1 MEDKNKDQTN
11 KKDGGNDAPKQEA
24 NGGKPPVPIKPKEI
38 KKEIKQKPKE
48 QEINADQKDTF
59 EDYKSEFKKI
69 VWPTR
74 PEIAKKT
81 VTVIVM
87 SAVISTIIFSMDTVL
102 ATGYESVMRAM
113 GKIPEMQLPSIT
125 TDDGVF
131 QITPDM
137 IGEDGTISFPP
148 EMLEGLSVDDS
159 GEGLEV
165 EGLEV
170 EGLEVEDG
178 LFGEELL
185 NQEENWNAEES
196 GEEMPSEEGIEGE
209 ILEEG
214 EGLAEE
220 EAYAEIYVYEE
231 DSEAIEE

>member
-11 KKDGGNDAPKQEA
+11 KKDGSNEAPKQGA
-24 NGGKPPVPIKPKEI
+24 NGGNPPIAIKPKEI
-38 KKEIKQKPKE
+38 KKEIKQAPKE
-48 QEINADQKDTF
+48 QEISADQKDTF

-87 SAVISTIIFSMDTVL
+87 SAVISTIIFTMDTTL
-102 ATGYESVMRAM
+102 ASGYESVMRMM
-113 GKIPEMQLPSIT
+113 GKIPEIQLPSIT
-125 TDDGVF
+125 TEDGVF

-148 EMLEGLSVDDS
+148 EMLEGLTMDDS
-159 GEGLEV
+159 ITMDDLGDGENSEDNFLE
-165 EGLEV
+165 G
-170 EGLEVEDG
+170 DM
-178 LFGEELL
+178 LFGEELW
-185 NQEENWNAEES
+185 NEEEIWNEELPFEEVWEES
-196 GEEMPSEEGIEGE
+196 EWVPEEFYEEPYDEPYDI
-209 ILEEG
+209 
-214 EGLAEE
+214 
-220 EAYAEIYVYEE
+220 E